1 MFVFDGIVQLDLR
14 LPELAVQPKLV
25 VKPGPIN
32 VENLMVDE
40 VPPAEPIS
48 RFDADDLAQKFGDL
62 PRGLEVVVL
71 ELLSVQNLLGL
82 DLVVHEDGVR

>member
-1 MFVFDGIVQLDLR
+1 
-14 LPELAVQPKLV
+14 
-25 VKPGPIN
+25 
-32 VENLMVDE
+32 MVDE